1 MASKTNIQHWILA
14 YFEANSQNVYMFG
27 ISAMSSLTNFLA
39 KGAFT
44 LDAIAWSKLEFSSPF
59 PLFSVYILFLVLDH
73 SISRS

>member
-14 YFEANSQNVYMFG
+14 NFGANSQKSYMFG
-27 ISAMSSLTNFLA
+27 NSAMSSLSNFLA

-59 PLFSVYILFLVLDH
+59 PLFLV
-73 SISRS
+73 